1 MRKNENVHALYN
13 MLGYAEEPNICR
25 RKLQLDYLGE
35 RDFNPKSCNQ
45 MCDNCQGGKKGSKV
59 IYKDVTSEA
68 QKVAEL
74 VAAMNHSNGN
84 VTV

>member
-35 RDFNPKSCNQ
+35 RDFNPKSCTPSQNRNIPAIK
-45 MCDNCQGGKKGSKV
+45 C
-59 IYKDVTSEA
+59 VTTVRAGRRA
-68 QKVAEL
+68 QKL
-74 VAAMNHSNGN
+74 STKM
-84 VTV
+84 